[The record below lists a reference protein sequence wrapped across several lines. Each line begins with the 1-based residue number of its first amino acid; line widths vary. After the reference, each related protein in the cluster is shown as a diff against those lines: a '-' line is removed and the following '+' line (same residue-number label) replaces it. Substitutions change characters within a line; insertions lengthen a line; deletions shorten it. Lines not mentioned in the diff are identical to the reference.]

1 MPSGLLRGRPGW
13 ERRKMSEQRIRLNLW
28 FHRDNEKQS
37 MAHEYITAAKKAGKS
52 YTEYITDCVLEHE
65 EGERICFRLAA
76 LMPLPTWSRRRSGRS
91 RERVWAYEEKD
102 ICC

>member
-37 MAHEYITAAKKAGKS
+37 MAHEYIAAAKKAGKS

-65 EGERICFRLAA
+65 EGERICFRSQSLDVLADMIA
-76 LMPLPTWSRRRSGRS
+76 QKI
-91 RERVWAYEEKD
+91 REKQGKGMGMGL
-102 ICC
+102 

>member
-1 MPSGLLRGRPGW
+1 MPSGLLHSRPGW

-52 YTEYITDCVLEHE
+52 CTEYITDCVLEHE
-65 EGERICFRLAA
+65 EGERICFRARSLDTLADMVA
-76 LMPLPTWSRRRSGRS
+76 QKI
-91 RERVWAYEEKD
+91 REKPGKGMGL
-102 ICC
+102 

>member
-65 EGERICFRLAA
+65 EGERICFRARSLDTLADMVA
-76 LMPLPTWSRRRSGRS
+76 QKI
-91 RERVWAYEEKD
+91 REKPGKGMGL
-102 ICC
+102 